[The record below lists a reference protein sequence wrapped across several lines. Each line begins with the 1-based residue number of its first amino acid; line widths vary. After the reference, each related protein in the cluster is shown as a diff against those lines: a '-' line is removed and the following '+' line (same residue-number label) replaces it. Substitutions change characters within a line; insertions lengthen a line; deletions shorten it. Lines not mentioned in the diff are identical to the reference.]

1 MKKVLVTGNLG
12 YVGSVLVP
20 ELQKYRYE
28 VIGFDI
34 GYFKNCLISKIY
46 KNKKIKQIF
55 KDIRKANLNDFKN
68 KEIYLSENNLESK
81 LININNS
88 TTTKVEI
95 ATLSNILKESNI
107 NKNNFFLWT

>member
-46 KNKKIKQIF
+46 KNKKIY
-55 KDIRKANLNDFKN
+55 KN
-68 KEIYLSENNLESK
+68 S
-81 LININNS
+81 
-88 TTTKVEI
+88 
-95 ATLSNILKESNI
+95 
-107 NKNNFFLWT
+107 

>member
-20 ELQKYRYE
+20 ELQKCRYE

-68 KEIYLSENNLESK
+68 IDYVVHL
-81 LININNS
+81 
-88 TTTKVEI
+88 
-95 ATLSNILKESNI
+95 AALSNDPLGELKKKKYLR
-107 NKNNFFLWT
+107 NKF